1 MNSCDPRQ
9 RKFAPIPAAAVPNC
23 VGRDETATRF
33 TRRPLP
39 MEEASDIVRLVIDDQ
54 KLAITLSAFAAERDW
69 DQFHT
74 PKNLATSISVEAAE
88 LLELFQWSRG
98 QKGWD
103 EVTDP
108 SVRTRVEEEL
118 ADILLYVIRFADKAG
133 IDLQSIAER
142 KIALNAAIWLLRLR
156 RSEPCPIRNHS

>member
-1 MNSCDPRQ
+1 M
-9 RKFAPIPAAAVPNC
+9 
-23 VGRDETATRF
+23 
-33 TRRPLP
+33 
-39 MEEASDIVRLVIDDQ
+39 IDNQ
-54 KLAITLSAFAAERDW
+54 KLAITLRSFAAARDW

-108 SVRTRVEEEL
+108 SIRARIEDEL

-133 IDLQSIAER
+133 IDLEAIAER
-142 KIALNAAIWLLRLR
+142 KIALNAEKYPPERFRGSDRKYDEL
-156 RSEPCPIRNHS
+156 E